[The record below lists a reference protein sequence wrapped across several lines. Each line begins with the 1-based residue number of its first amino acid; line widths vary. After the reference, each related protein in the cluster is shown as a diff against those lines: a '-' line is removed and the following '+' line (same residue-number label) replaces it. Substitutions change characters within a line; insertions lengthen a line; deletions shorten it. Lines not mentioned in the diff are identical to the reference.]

1 MNTDVLMRYFTEDI
15 SPQEFLDELHD
26 IMTEYSMMVTKDD
39 EFNMGLRTAQR
50 IGFMRELYDTIRQA
64 SRT

>member
-1 MNTDVLMRYFTEDI
+1 MNVDVLMEYFTNGI

-26 IMTEYSMMVTKDD
+26 IMAEYSMMVTKDD

>member
-1 MNTDVLMRYFTEDI
+1 MNVDVLMEYFTNGI

-26 IMTEYSMMVTKDD
+26 IMAEYSMMVTKDD

-50 IGFMRELYDTIRQA
+50 IGFMRELYNTIRQA
-64 SRT
+64 ART

>member
-1 MNTDVLMRYFTEDI
+1 MNVDVLMEYFTEDI

-26 IMTEYSMMVTKDD
+26 IMAEYSMMVTKDD

-50 IGFMRELYDTIRQA
+50 IGFMRDLYDTIRQA

>member
-1 MNTDVLMRYFTEDI
+1 MNTDVLMRYFTEVI

-26 IMTEYSMMVTKDD
+26 IMAEYSMMVTKDD
-39 EFNMGLRTAQR
+39 EFNMGLHTAQR
-50 IGFMRELYDTIRQA
+50 IGFMNDLYNTIRQA

>member
-1 MNTDVLMRYFTEDI
+1 MNTDILMRYFTEDI

-26 IMTEYSMMVTKDD
+26 IMAEYSMMVTKDD
-39 EFNMGLRTAQR
+39 EFNLGLRTAQR

-64 SRT
+64 SRS